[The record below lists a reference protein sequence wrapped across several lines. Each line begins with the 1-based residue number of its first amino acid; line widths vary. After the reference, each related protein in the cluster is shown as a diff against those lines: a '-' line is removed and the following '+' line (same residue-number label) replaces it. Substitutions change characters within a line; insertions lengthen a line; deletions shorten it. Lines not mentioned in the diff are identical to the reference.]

1 MPLDLSDTLVV
12 GISSSALFDLE
23 EADRIFREE
32 GMAAYRRHMLETEK
46 QLLEPGTAFPLARSL
61 LALNRFSGEGEAPMT
76 EVVVMSRNSPET
88 GVRIMNSVRAHQ
100 LGISRFAFTGGEPLA
115 GFVEAFQLDLFLSTN
130 DHDVQAVVDMH
141 ACAAAQLHPPPK
153 GAAAPPNNQLRI
165 AFDADAVLFAE
176 DSEVIYK
183 KDGLQAFH
191 NNEEKEKDVPMPDG
205 PFAAFLR
212 KLAKLQDRLPSP
224 VEYSDVRLAIV
235 TARNAPAETRVI
247 TTLRAW
253 DVYVDAAFFLGGLP
267 KQRVLAAL
275 RPHIFFDDQK
285 VHTLPASAVV
295 PAGHVPY
302 PSDSPL
308 AGEQGKEEP
317 SEPTEDAVPVNRSPA
332 DTR

>member
-12 GISSSALFDLE
+12 GISSSALFDLK

-32 GMAAYRRHMLETEK
+32 GMAAYRQHLLETEK
-46 QLLEPGTAFPLARSL
+46 QLLEPGAAFPLVRSL
-61 LALNRFSGEGEAPMT
+61 LALNRFSADGAPPMT

-100 LGISRFAFTGGEPLA
+100 LGVSRFAFTGGEPLA
-115 GFVEAFQLDLFLSTN
+115 GFVKGFQLDLFLSTN
-130 DHDVQAVVDMH
+130 DRDVQAVVDLR
-141 ACAAAQLHPPPK
+141 ACAAAQLHPPPT
-153 GAAAPPNNQLRI
+153 GAAPPPNNQLRI
-165 AFDADAVLFAE
+165 AFDADAVLFSE

-183 KDGLQAFH
+183 TDGLEAFH
-191 NNEEKEKDVPMPDG
+191 KNEEQEKDVPMPDG

-212 KLAKLQDRLPSP
+212 KLARLQDRLPSP

-267 KQRVLAAL
+267 KKPVLAAL

-302 PSDSPL
+302 PSSSPL
-308 AGEQGKEEP
+308 ADGGLGP
-317 SEPTEDAVPVNRSPA
+317 AGPEPTDDAVPVNRSPA
-332 DTR
+332 DVE